1 MMGHMSGAYTAQVSR
16 DLSLSTRFDFNVYS
30 YESEWTMGAEWWL
43 RRSRSKSGSNGMIED
58 ASILPSSSPLFSEAP
73 TSPYDVTGVV
83 KARASTS
90 NDVGLLWE
98 GRLKNVLVGLGIAY
112 NLSSGAKP
120 IKSFGLELSYF
131 SSE

>member
-43 RRSRSKSGSNGMIED
+43 RRSRSKPVSDGTADDTFAI
-58 ASILPSSSPLFSEAP
+58 SEAH

-90 NDVGLLWE
+90 NVG
-98 GRLKNVLVGLGIAY
+98 
-112 NLSSGAKP
+112 
-120 IKSFGLELSYF
+120 SFIMI
-131 SSE
+131 